1 MKPEIFHILFVITF
15 LSFMGIRVYYH
26 RRARRDGGRMDVRDS
41 RASILL
47 RLVVAIPL
55 VGLVVAYLIR
65 PEILAWAEVRLP
77 VWIYVFGTALVL
89 VSFPLLIWT
98 HESLGANFNT
108 ILGTRD
114 RRFLATEGP
123 YRWVRHPMYSVL
135 FVYLLGILL
144 LTGNLLIGGFLL
156 GGFLVTIGTRVA
168 KEEAVLE
175 EAYGDAYRA
184 YRQRTGRFWPR
195 AAALREP
202 PAANPGSSLTA

>member
-1 MKPEIFHILFVITF
+1 
-15 LSFMGIRVYYH
+15 
-26 RRARRDGGRMDVRDS
+26 MDVRDS

-47 RLVVAIPL
+47 RLLAAIPL
-55 VGLVVAYLIR
+55 VGLIVAYLIR
-65 PEILAWAEVRLP
+65 PATLAWAEVFLP
-77 VWIYVFGTALVL
+77 VWVYALGTALVL
-89 VSFPLLIWT
+89 VSFPLLIWI

-135 FVYLLGILL
+135 FMYLLGVLL
-144 LTGNLLIGGFLL
+144 MTGNLLIGGFLL

-168 KEEAVLE
+168 KEEAILE
-175 EAYGDAYRA
+175 EAYGEAYRA
-184 YRQRTGRFWPR
+184 YKQRTGRFWPR
-195 AAALREP
+195 AAAQREP